1 MSTKVKSLV
10 KRIAGV
16 LMTIGISTNAAAYPD
31 KPINLVVVF
40 GAGGTSDV
48 VARQVGQSLGD
59 VLKSEVVVLNR
70 PGAGGNIGATSVAKS
85 VADGHTL
92 LAGFPGLTTNGAL
105 YQKLGYDPENDF
117 IPISLVASAPN
128 VIVVPATSG
137 ATTLKEFIAQAGQKP
152 AGLSFGSAGAGS
164 SSHLAGE
171 LLKEITGLNF
181 THVPYKGGTP
191 ALVDLASGRLDLM
204 IIPLPEAIN
213 LINSGKIKALAL
225 ASDRRSKLTP
235 NIPTTSEAGL
245 NNFVVG
251 SWYGLLAPRG
261 TPDNVVATLSNATS
275 KALKSESLNKNFDAS
290 GIEMV
295 ASTPDEF
302 RKFLADE
309 TKRWQAVI
317 EKNKIRL
324 D

>member
-1 MSTKVKSLV
+1 
-10 KRIAGV
+10 
-16 LMTIGISTNAAAYPD
+16 MTIGISTNAAAYPD

>member
-1 MSTKVKSLV
+1 MVIQMKSFMKNVAGLLV
-10 KRIAGV
+10 A
-16 LMTIGISTNAAAYPD
+16 LGISSSAAAYPE

-59 VLKSEVVVLNR
+59 VLKTEIVVLNR
-70 PGAGGNIGATSVAKS
+70 PGAGGNVGAASVAKA
-85 VADGHTL
+85 VPDGYTL

-105 YQKLGYDPENDF
+105 YQKLGYDPEKDF
-117 IPISLVASAPN
+117 VPISRVASAPN
-128 VIVVPATSG
+128 VIVVPATST
-137 ATTLKEFIAQAGQKP
+137 ATTLKDFIAQASQKP

-181 THVPYKGGTP
+181 THIPYKGGTP

-213 LINSGKIKALAL
+213 LINSGKIKPLAL
-225 ASDRRSKLTP
+225 ASDRRSKLIP
-235 NIPTTSEAGL
+235 NVPTTSEAGL

-261 TPDNVVATLSNATS
+261 TPDKAVAVLSDATA
-275 KALKSESLNKNFDAS
+275 KALKSESLIKSFDAS

-295 ASTPDEF
+295 ASTPEEF
-302 RKFLADE
+302 RKFLTDE
-309 TKRWQAVI
+309 TNRWRAVI

>member
-1 MSTKVKSLV
+1 MAIRMKSLIKNV
-10 KRIAGV
+10 AGLV
-16 LMTIGISTNAAAYPD
+16 MALGVSTHAAAYPD

-59 VLKSEVVVLNR
+59 ALKTEVIVSNR
-70 PGAGGNIGATSVAKS
+70 PGAGGNVGAAAVAKS
-85 VADGHTL
+85 VADGYTL

-105 YQKLGYDPENDF
+105 YQKLGYDPEKDF
-117 IPISLVASAPN
+117 IPISRVASAPN
-128 VIVVPATSG
+128 VIVVPATST
-137 ATTLKEFIAQAGQKP
+137 ANTLKEFIAQASQKP
-152 AGLSFGSAGAGS
+152 AGLNFGSAGAGS

-181 THVPYKGGTP
+181 THVAYKGGTP

-213 LINSGKIKALAL
+213 LINSGKIKPLAL
-225 ASDRRSKLTP
+225 ASERRSKLIP
-235 NIPTTSEAGL
+235 NVPTTSEAGL

-251 SWYGLLAPRG
+251 SWYGLLAPSG
-261 TPDNVVATLSNATS
+261 TPNNVIAVLSGATA
-275 KALKSESLNKNFDAS
+275 KALKSDALIKNFDSS

-302 RKFLADE
+302 KKFLAE
-309 TKRWQAVI
+309 ESKRWRAII

>member
-1 MSTKVKSLV
+1 MMIQKKSFL
-10 KRIAGV
+10 KMIAGLFV
-16 LMTIGISTNAAAYPD
+16 GLGISATANAYPD

-40 GAGGTSDV
+40 GPGGTSDV

-59 VLKSEVVVLNR
+59 VLKAEVVVLNR
-70 PGAGGNIGATSVAKS
+70 PGAGGNVGATFVAKS
-85 VADGHTL
+85 VADGYTL

-105 YQKLGYDPENDF
+105 YQKLNYDPEKDF
-117 IPISLVASAPN
+117 VPISRVASAPN
-128 VIVVPATSG
+128 VIVVPATSS
-137 ATTLKEFIAQAGQKP
+137 ATNLKDFIAQANQKP
-152 AGLSFGSAGAGS
+152 GGLSFGSAGAGS

-171 LLKEITGLNF
+171 LLKEITGLNL
-181 THVPYKGGTP
+181 THVAYKGGTP

-204 IIPLPEAIN
+204 IIPLPEAIT
-213 LINSGKIKALAL
+213 LINSGKIKPLAL
-225 ASDRRSKLTP
+225 ASDRRSKLIP
-235 NIPTTSEAGL
+235 NVPTTSEAGL

-261 TPDNVVATLSNATS
+261 TPEQVVAVLSNATA
-275 KALKSESLNKNFDAS
+275 KALKSDSLIKNFDAS

-302 RKFLADE
+302 KKFLTDE
-309 TKRWQAVI
+309 TKRWRTVI
-317 EKNKIRL
+317 EKNNIRL

>member
-1 MSTKVKSLV
+1 MNIKMKSFI

-16 LMTIGISTNAAAYPD
+16 LIAFGISTNAAAYPD

-48 VARQVGQSLGD
+48 VARQVGQSLSE

-70 PGAGGNIGATSVAKS
+70 PGAGGNVGATFVAKS
-85 VADGHTL
+85 VADGYTL
-92 LAGFPGLTTNGAL
+92 LAGFPGLTTNAAL
-105 YQKLGYDPENDF
+105 YQKLGYDPEKDF
-117 IPISLVASAPN
+117 VPISLVASAPN
-128 VIVVPATSG
+128 VIVVPATST

-181 THVPYKGGTP
+181 THVAYKGGTP

-213 LINSGKIKALAL
+213 LINSGKIKPLAL
-225 ASDRRSKLTP
+225 ASDRRSKLIP
-235 NIPTTSEAGL
+235 NVPTTREAGL
-245 NNFVVG
+245 NDFVVG

-261 TPDNVVATLSNATS
+261 TPDKVVAALSNATS
-275 KALKSESLNKNFDAS
+275 KALKSEGINKNFDAS

>member
-1 MSTKVKSLV
+1 MQKNSFLKLITGLFISLS
-10 KRIAGV
+10 
-16 LMTIGISTNAAAYPD
+16 ISTAATAYPD

-59 VLKSEVVVLNR
+59 VLKTEVVVLNR
-70 PGAGGNIGATSVAKS
+70 PGAGGNVGAATVAKS
-85 VADGHTL
+85 VADGYTL

-105 YQKLGYDPENDF
+105 YQKLNYDPEKDF
-117 IPISLVASAPN
+117 VPISRVASAPN
-128 VIVVPATSG
+128 VIVVPGTST
-137 ATTLKEFIAQAGQKP
+137 ATTLKDFIAQANQKP

-171 LLKEITGLNF
+171 LLKEITGLNL
-181 THVPYKGGTP
+181 THVAYKGGTP

-204 IIPLPEAIN
+204 IIPLPEAVN
-213 LINSGKIKALAL
+213 LINTGKIKPLAL
-225 ASDRRSKLTP
+225 ASESRSKLIP
-235 NIPTTSEAGL
+235 NVPTTSEAGL
-245 NNFVVG
+245 KNFVVG

-261 TPDNVVATLSNATS
+261 TPDQVVAVLSNATA
-275 KALKSESLNKNFDAS
+275 KALKSESLIKNFDTN
-290 GIEMV
+290 GIELV

-302 RKFLADE
+302 RKFLLDE
-309 TKRWQAVI
+309 TKRWEAVI
-317 EKNKIRL
+317 KKNKIRL